1 MNIKNDTTHTLRTS
15 QKTCLIA
22 MIRDVILDN
31 DTFKQIITTNLP

>member
-1 MNIKNDTTHTLRTS
+1 MNTKKNDTHTLRTS

-31 DTFKQIITTNLP
+31 DTFKQIINTYDY